1 VQLLWFSGTRSV
13 SATAPLP
20 PALTSQ
26 QRRAAIEAQADG
38 ALYPW
43 IFIPAAQPILDFCTR
58 RPFVGA
64 AHLFALS
71 VTSGALAGLFLIGGG
86 SHPLLRFWAGI
97 FLVGCEALSLA
108 AGRLPRGQIFSLR
121 TTRAVQTGIATVA
134 VLLSLVGTAYAAT
147 AIEPS
152 VWTWLLGLAAIVS
165 APLQAFAFD
174 GMRTEYVIGA
184 GGGAPELRDN
194 LLEMSIRTH
203 DALLRGEHV
212 RAKLWR
218 WYAALRQNQQ
228 AFVSAAP
235 RGSAD
240 AFWRLNRRR
249 ISVWTL
255 VSPGAHLFC
264 ISAGAVLSAFWPD
277 ALIGVLWL
285 IGAGGSVLAAVL
297 LRLGW
302 KTER

>member
-1 VQLLWFSGTRSV
+1 
-13 SATAPLP
+13 
-20 PALTSQ
+20 
-26 QRRAAIEAQADG
+26 
-38 ALYPW
+38 
-43 IFIPAAQPILDFCTR
+43 
-58 RPFVGA
+58 
-64 AHLFALS
+64 
-71 VTSGALAGLFLIGGG
+71 
-86 SHPLLRFWAGI
+86 
-97 FLVGCEALSLA
+97 
-108 AGRLPRGQIFSLR
+108 
-121 TTRAVQTGIATVA
+121 
-134 VLLSLVGTAYAAT
+134 
-147 AIEPS
+147 
-152 VWTWLLGLAAIVS
+152 
-165 APLQAFAFD
+165 
-174 GMRTEYVIGA
+174 
-184 GGGAPELRDN
+184 
-194 LLEMSIRTH
+194 MSIRTH

-228 AFVSAAP
+228 SFVSAAP